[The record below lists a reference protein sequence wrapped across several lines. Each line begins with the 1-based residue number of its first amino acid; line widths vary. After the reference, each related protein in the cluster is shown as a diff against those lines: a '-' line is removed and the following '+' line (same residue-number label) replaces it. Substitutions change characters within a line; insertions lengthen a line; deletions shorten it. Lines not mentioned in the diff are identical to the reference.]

1 MGSEKLEEGQL
12 LKCKQFWDDLQPQF
26 HLITHHRRQTTIP
39 RHLHL
44 LALWIHARFPQRRSC
59 NTNNTLELQLIQI
72 VFEKLGSQEEVQ
84 KSEGRLKEMSKE
96 VLSNEGK
103 MLPASM
109 AALNNVESFIVR
121 IDAWFV
127 FVGGIAMLYAGWEV
141 GGELEDES

>member
-1 MGSEKLEEGQL
+1 M
-12 LKCKQFWDDLQPQF
+12 
-26 HLITHHRRQTTIP
+26 
-39 RHLHL
+39 
-44 LALWIHARFPQRRSC
+44 
-59 NTNNTLELQLIQI
+59 IQI

-121 IDAWFV
+121 IDA
-127 FVGGIAMLYAGWEV
+127 
-141 GGELEDES
+141 